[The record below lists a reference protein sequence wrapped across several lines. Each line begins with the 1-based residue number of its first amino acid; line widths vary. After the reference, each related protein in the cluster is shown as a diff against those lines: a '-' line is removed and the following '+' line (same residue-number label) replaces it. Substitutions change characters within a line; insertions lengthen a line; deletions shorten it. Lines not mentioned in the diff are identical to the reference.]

1 MAVDLSHSILRDMT
15 GIVASQAIGP
25 QQRAAFDNPR
35 VAKIRDALINTLTSG
50 GTKSLTQADRDLIDM
65 VITFVVAQ
73 GIIPGAHDTGQQYA
87 EILSAIQ
94 LADNHSKSITNPD
107 FYTTGAL
114 NAQSVLNDIAF
125 NNDGSYN
132 TAVTRGMNAE
142 LTSTVGARILED
154 VLVESQYSGQ
164 PAFEEVDFGS
174 NAAQMQ
180 RSVDKLIEGGNI
192 RYGGSAH
199 KRFSKQQ
206 KQVQAL
212 EYAAAAE
219 FLFNQSADGKVGGI
233 TRAQFDT
240 MSVDEKKAFINKN
253 AQRDEEGNFK
263 FVDKNNQV
271 VSHQQVMH
279 TFLTDDVT
287 KDAVKHGNEI
297 MGERIDYDAFHRAQQ
312 QAYGESKE
320 TVLTAKAREAAEN
333 RMARSSENI
342 QFLSKTFGTDSFD
355 AIQQIADDLNL
366 GSLTSE
372 SNIKNVKSQ
381 LRQAVN
387 VALATNRDIKDV
399 LQERADLIKALAPDH
414 GGQQYVNSKFVS
426 QVQLMRASTRYQ
438 QDEAGVALKSD
449 EEQIAAA
456 QRSYNNTINQFGG
469 LALGQYYLDNTS
481 HLPEETRKR
490 LQEQVNEGNRLLK
503 EGDRAGARAIASQ
516 IDRELSFLSPAHKRL
531 AYSTHGADIN
541 EASVDSGLREQ
552 VKHALFVQLKNGHL
566 QLFGEDVS
574 DDKKAEGLKVAQ
586 QSADDLLKITGSEA
600 QEIGYFRSDLS
611 GYSKAQTPEEREQY
625 VKDLK
630 KQLIEERFYSEE
642 EAETYIK
649 SIQNLTDAGIDVN
662 NFGSFLQSATENTE
676 TFSFGKSAKRKEWA
690 AFSDSVSA
698 RKNKSYGMED
708 IGDLI
713 VAGIYG
719 DGAQNIDSDEA
730 MELEYSRYLKGKG
743 LDENNNLIGNVKDFF
758 SNKNDDITAAY
769 LGNIN
774 RQGQFVDADN
784 NVIND
789 QVANALWED
798 KDFQKLL
805 SDNNIDIDEAKFK
818 ESVTKGGARFL
829 RDFAEENNLELGD
842 IGGELFITD
851 AGEYASR
858 AIKTNKEL
866 ETLRNLD
873 LEPYLGEV
881 KDDKG
886 NVTQKKGVITEDEFT
901 AITKKLY
908 GDNKSDYLDDEGKFK
923 KGTLFE
929 GKTEQEALTFLNES
943 KGNAQG
949 LTNAEQMHAYKLKST
964 EITESTIQKQTEG
977 IVGALKSL
985 ERLVG
990 NIFAHMNQDNGEPNN
1005 TVR

>member
-1 MAVDLSHSILRDMT
+1 MAVDLSPRIFQDLA
-15 GIVASQAIGP
+15 GVIASQSIGP

-65 VITFVVAQ
+65 VISFVVAQ

-94 LADNHSKSITNPD
+94 LADNNSKAITNPD

-114 NAQSVLNDIAF
+114 NAQSVLNDITF

-132 TAVTRGMNAE
+132 TAVTSGMNAE

-174 NAAQMQ
+174 NATQMQ

-206 KQVQAL
+206 RQVQAM

-233 TRAQFDT
+233 TREQFDT
-240 MSVDEKKAFINKN
+240 MSVEKKKAFIDEN
-253 AQRDEEGNFK
+253 AKRGDDGNFK
-263 FVDKNNQV
+263 FVDKNNQT

-279 TFLTDDVT
+279 TFLNDENTKNDV
-287 KDAVKHGNEI
+287 KYGNEI

-312 QAYGESKE
+312 QTYGESKE
-320 TVLTAKAREAAEN
+320 TVLTARARESAEN

-355 AIQQIADDLNL
+355 AVQQIADDLNL

-372 SNIKNVKSQ
+372 SNIKNVKAQ

-469 LALGQYYLDNTS
+469 IALAQYTLDNMD

-490 LQEQVNEGNRLLK
+490 LQEQVDEGNRLLK
-503 EGDRAGARAIASQ
+503 EGDRAGARAVASQ
-516 IDRELSFLSPAHKRL
+516 LDRELSFLSPAHKRQ
-531 AYSTHGADIN
+531 AYSTYGADLN

-552 VKHALFVQLKNGHL
+552 VTHALSVALKNGHL

-586 QSADDLLKITGSEA
+586 QSAEDLLKITGSDA
-600 QEIGYFRSDLS
+600 QDIGYLRSDLS

-630 KQLIEERFYSEE
+630 KQLVEERFYSED

-649 SIQNLTDAGIDVN
+649 SIQNLTDAGIDAN
-662 NFGSFLQSATENTE
+662 NFGSFLKFATENTE
-676 TFSFGKSAKRKEWA
+676 TFSFGKSAKRKEFA
-690 AFSDSVSA
+690 AFSDSISA

-730 MELEYSRYLKGKG
+730 MELEYSRYLKEKG
-743 LDENNNLIGNVKDFF
+743 LDKDGNLIGNVKDFF
-758 SNKNDDITAAY
+758 NNKTDDITAAY
-769 LGNIN
+769 LGNMN
-774 RQGQFVDADN
+774 KQGQFVDDKG

-789 QVANALWED
+789 QVANSLWED
-798 KDFQKLL
+798 EDFQKLL
-805 SDNNIDIDEAKFK
+805 KDNNIDVDEAKFK
-818 ESVTKGGARFL
+818 ENITKGGARFL
-829 RDFAEENNLELGD
+829 REFAEENNLELGD

-851 AGEYASR
+851 ASEYANR

-881 KDDKG
+881 RDDKG
-886 NVTQKKGVITEDEFT
+886 NVTQKKGEITTDEFT
-901 AITKKLY
+901 EITKKLY

-929 GKTEQEALTFLNES
+929 GKTEQEALAFLNDS

-977 IVGALKSL
+977 IVGALGSL
-985 ERLVG
+985 GELVG
-990 NIFAHMNQDNGEPNN
+990 NILKQLTNNEKPNN
-1005 TVR
+1005 TVG